1 MVAYIR
7 LAIFTLKVLF
17 HSSFFCSICENLLF
31 NCKLI
36 DTKMAMSLS
45 IHHIGQKFIYIRGIK
60 AEIRSLKCFVF
71 NYARN
76 IVFHRPYIF
85 INKSKTLQTI
95 YSYILKLSNSSLYLI
110 LHVSIVIGHAC
121 RLTLCQF
128 VFRCQFNIM
137 FATFDRDTFLT
148 KLNTFSTESH
158 V

>member
-1 MVAYIR
+1 MVYTVGNFYFKSFISFELLLLYMR
-7 LAIFTLKVLF
+7 KLALQLQINGHKNGHVAQ
-17 HSSFFCSICENLLF
+17 HSPHWSKIY
-31 NCKLI
+31 
-36 DTKMAMSLS
+36 
-45 IHHIGQKFIYIRGIK
+45 IYIRGIK